1 MTDIGQFAAQHVE
14 AFNSASETADYGSF
28 LAGFA
33 DDAVMRF
40 ENVPGAGS
48 LEFRG
53 RSAYTAAYDQNPP
66 DDQIDIA
73 GAVTEE
79 GPAIIIPFIWRR
91 DGGRGQ
97 MRLTVSGGVIT
108 EMTVAFG

>member
-1 MTDIGQFAAQHVE
+1 
-14 AFNSASETADYGSF
+14 
-28 LAGFA
+28 
-33 DDAVMRF
+33 MRF

-48 LEFRG
+48 LEFAG
-53 RSAYTAAYDQNPP
+53 RPAYTAAYDENPP

-79 GPAIIIPFIWRR
+79 GAAIVIPFTWRR

-97 MRLTVSGGVIT
+97 MRLTVSSGVIT
-108 EMTVAFG
+108 AMTVVFG